1 MSVVNWLFRNRET
14 GRFTIAQWPNVSMGL
29 FIVAT
34 IALNLFD
41 PAGNARTIV
50 VVVRTATLLW
60 WATDEL
66 ARGVNP
72 WRRGLGAVV
81 LASALYGLTT

>member
-14 GRFTIAQWPNVSMGL
+14 GRITISQWPNVSMGL
-29 FIVAT
+29 FIAAT
-34 IALNLFD
+34 IALKLFD
-41 PAGNARTIV
+41 PAGTVRTV
-50 VVVRTATLLW
+50 VVVARTAALVW
-60 WATDEL
+60 WAVDEL

-81 LASALYGLTT
+81 LASTFYGLAS